1 MKTQNATDESVRR
14 QLLALAGMSRPQ
26 LCDKWRDLYG
36 TEPPNSSREFL
47 RRRLAYRVQELFY
60 GGLDPEL
67 KTRLTPDAI
76 PSRKKVA
83 DLPEGA
89 KISREWHGNR
99 YEVTIR
105 GNKYEYEGRLY
116 RSLSGIAK
124 AITGSLWNGREFFG
138 LRKGK

>member
-1 MKTQNATDESVRR
+1 METRNATDESVRR
-14 QLLALAGMSRPQ
+14 QLLALAEMSRPQ
-26 LCDKWRDLYG
+26 LCEKWRDLYG
-36 TEPPNSSREFL
+36 AEPPNSSREFL

-60 GGLDPEL
+60 GGLEPEL
-67 KTRLTPDAI
+67 KAQLTPKAL
-76 PSRKKVA
+76 PNRKKVT
-83 DLPEGA
+83 DLPDGA